1 MNESIEREKSSAEA
15 QHWGPPWLTVE
26 FALYLLLMLIAAILR
41 LYALGRQPLQERE
54 AHLAVDAWRFYTG
67 GAASIRGHSPLLFN
81 GNVLLYL
88 LFGASDYVA
97 RLIPALAG
105 SVMVG
110 LPYLLRSYLGRRGAL
125 ISAAILTFS
134 PSFVFFSRQLQGDI
148 IVSASALVLLVG
160 IFGYIERRRDSH
172 LCLLAGALA
181 LSLMAGGASYMLL
194 LALGAFFLGLSLYS
208 RFGGG
213 GESSLRVRVGLG
225 NGRTLRYAA
234 SLRSAATQDTIFR
247 PGSRQAWLKAGGIFA
262 ALILLVSTGLF
273 INVQG
278 LQATLDLLSGWL
290 SQFPLLTDGQPWHY
304 YLSLLMAYELPVFVF
319 GLAGACYLARRDLFS
334 ALLVCWFGASLILYS
349 LMGTKPPSG
358 LLQILLPLTLLAGK
372 MIGELL
378 NKIGEGERWV
388 WDRLVL
394 LISVPVIFHMIVQ
407 LAAFAN
413 PENPGEPRH
422 LIMVFLSLFFL
433 LCIIVITGALAVD
446 WRGTLRIGGLI
457 LLLILAGFMVQA
469 TWRLNYHRPGNPLE
483 PLVERPTS
491 PDIRNLVRM
500 IEDTSNQRERERHT
514 IDITVTGGE
523 DPLLAWYLRSFP
535 NLAVLSDS
543 QSSLTPVVITPL
555 GEPVSLPDYRGARFR
570 LQSWWRA
577 EGLAGH
583 ARLRWYLYREA
594 LSPPVH
600 YEVVMWVA
608 P

>member
-1 MNESIEREKSSAEA
+1 MNESIDREKSSAEA

-67 GAASIRGHSPLLFN
+67 GVASIRGHSPLLFN

-88 LFGASDYVA
+88 LFGDSDYVA

-148 IVSASALVLLVG
+148 IVSTSALVLLAG
-160 IFGYIERRRDSH
+160 IFGYIERRRDSQ

-194 LALGAFFLGLSLYS
+194 LALGAFFLGLGLYS

-213 GESSLRVRVGLG
+213 GESSLRVRLGLG

-234 SLRSAATQDTIFR
+234 SLRSAASQDAIFR
-247 PGSRQAWLKAGGIFA
+247 PSSRQAWVKAGGIFA
-262 ALILLVSTGLF
+262 AVILLVSTGLF

-304 YLSLLMAYELPVFVF
+304 YLSLLLAYELPALVF

-334 ALLVCWFGASLILYS
+334 ALLVCWFGASFILYS
-349 LMGTKPPSG
+349 RMGTKPPSG

-378 NKIGEGERWV
+378 NEIGEEERWV

-457 LLLILAGFMVQA
+457 LLLILAGFTVRA

-483 PLVERPTS
+483 PLVERPTA

-535 NLAVLSDS
+535 NLSVLSDS
-543 QSSLTPVVITPL
+543 QSSVTPVLITPL
-555 GEPVSLPDYRGARFR
+555 GEPASLPDYRGARFR

-600 YEVVMWVA
+600 YDVVMWVA